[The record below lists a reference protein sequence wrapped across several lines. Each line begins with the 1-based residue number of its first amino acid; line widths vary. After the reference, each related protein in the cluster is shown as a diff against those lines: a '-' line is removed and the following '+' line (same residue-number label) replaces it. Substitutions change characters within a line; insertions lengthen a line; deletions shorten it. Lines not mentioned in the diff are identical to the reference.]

1 MLKYPYR
8 SMYVNHT
15 YHTCSNFDWL
25 GILIQDVCVEAVA
38 PQPWSLQ
45 SYHHVKRVEEQIRSS
60 QVVIICRLHKKT
72 PPIESRTRQN
82 KREGSWTWTALIVI
96 YLARVEGEETH
107 MGSPLGPIST
117 SYPYPLPFN
126 PIYFK
131 LVSFN
136 SLQLL
141 LHYLKQPIC
150 IRFLLIS
157 VLLTTYFISL
167 CSIYDRYDSW
177 NK

>member
-1 MLKYPYR
+1 
-8 SMYVNHT
+8 MYVNHT

-45 SYHHVKRVEEQIRSS
+45 NYHHVKRVEEQIRSS
-60 QVVIICRLHKKT
+60 QVAIICGLHKKT
-72 PPIESRTRQN
+72 SPIESRTRQN

-136 SLQLL
+136 SLQRL
-141 LHYLKQPIC
+141 LHYLKEPIW
-150 IRFLLIS
+150 IRFFVNKRHFNYILHYLR
-157 VLLTTYFISL
+157 
-167 CSIYDRYDSW
+167 SIYDSW